1 LCDALETAP
10 DSSVADYDG
19 DGTGDVTLLDDDGD
33 GVPNFRDLDSDNDS
47 IADAYESGTNCAD
60 ANGDG
65 VCDGDDPDRDGIPS
79 SLDTTATSGTVGAPR
94 PVDTDG
100 DGALDYRDLDS
111 DGDGI
116 FDIHESTHFSLDA
129 DLDGMIDATAD
140 KD

>member
-1 LCDALETAP
+1 
-10 DSSVADYDG
+10 
-19 DGTGDVTLLDDDGD
+19 
-33 GVPNFRDLDSDNDS
+33 F
-47 IADAYESGTNCAD
+47 
-60 ANGDG
+60 
-65 VCDGDDPDRDGIPS
+65 
-79 SLDTTATSGTVGAPR
+79 GTVGAPL

-140 KD
+140 KDGDGVCDVADDSDLDGYPDSVDPDPAAFGGIYDTRVDTDGDGTPDFQDFDSDDDSVGDDTDNCRTVV